1 VLKLSENSPA
11 PLEMG
16 LLGLGSILELDLT
29 LQPEGSGGLT
39 EVESSCSCLQPLS
52 QPGAF
57 AEGQPQRLRARYMA
71 VRPGPVD
78 VTLAFGRKEADGKE
92 QILSARV
99 TGTVGAGDA
108 ALADRLAEMVKS
120 PLPPRM
126 AQDETGVVT
135 AAEARREVEAGRGV
149 LVDIRGS
156 EEFSRSHITGALNI
170 PAAQLKP
177 SGAFRGRDVY
187 LTGPSLTTLSLL
199 EARRGM
205 MRRSGVGHSGGA
217 AVAGSATIATGAA
230 ANGGAALP
238 QVFVVADGVTG
249 WKSAGGAVFQEMDP
263 APVLGAL
270 TALEL
275 REALAA
281 SSASDNLTVLGIEP
295 ADGFS
300 FRYYFPG
307 CQPVKAG
314 DLSGA
319 VEAALSKAGSGAGRV
334 VIVDGRGDRFGEVN
348 LTAPAGW
355 LGRVSYL
362 RESFEAYRGGVD
374 QQGLLAS
381 RVPGESSGSA
391 KGFVHRT
398 PGQRVGVP
406 VSPGSPGCGTCPKK

>member
-1 VLKLSENSPA
+1 MLKLSETHPA
-11 PLEMG
+11 ALEMG
-16 LLGLGSILELDLT
+16 LLGLGSILELNLT
-29 LQPEGSGGLT
+29 LQPDGTGALT
-39 EVESSCSCLQPLS
+39 QVESSCSCLQPLS
-52 QPGAF
+52 QPGAGSG
-57 AEGQPQRLRARYMA
+57 EGKPQILRARYMA
-71 VRPGPVD
+71 VRPGAVD
-78 VTLAFGRKEADGKE
+78 VTLAFVRKGMDGKE

-120 PLPPRM
+120 PLPPRAV
-126 AQDETGVVT
+126 AQDETGLVS
-135 AAEARREVEAGRGV
+135 AADARREVEAGRGLLIDV
-149 LVDIRGS
+149 RGS
-156 EEFSRSHITGALNI
+156 EEFSRSHVIGALNI
-170 PAAQLKP
+170 PATQLKP
-177 SGAFRGRDVY
+177 SGAFRGRDLY
-187 LTGPSLTTLSLL
+187 LTGSSLTTLSLL
-199 EARRGM
+199 EARHGL
-205 MRRSGVGHSGGA
+205 MRRSGGGGA
-217 AVAGSATIATGAA
+217 
-230 ANGGAALP
+230 GGG

-249 WKSAGGAVFQEMDP
+249 WKAAGGQVFQEMDP

-270 TALEL
+270 TAVEL

-281 SSASDNLTVLGIEP
+281 ATDKVTVLGIEP
-295 ADGFS
+295 ADEFA

-307 CQPVKAG
+307 GHPVKAG
-314 DLSGA
+314 ELSGA
-319 VEAALSKAGSGAGRV
+319 VDAALSKAGAAGRV

-348 LTAPAGW
+348 LTAPASW

-362 RESFEAYRGGVD
+362 RESFDAYRGGVD